1 MYPPWMMMP
10 NFMMPPPQM
19 PDPQQGTREM
29 IKFLKW
35 QLRQDELKAKA
46 KEEKE
51 NKEKDKKKDDK
62 PKARTFNYLES
73 FALACFA
80 SIPIAVLGMVMAIEL
95 GQGLKY
101 FLNATLK

>member
-10 NFMMPPPQM
+10 NFMMPPQM
-19 PDPQQGTREM
+19 PPDPQQGTREM

-35 QLRQDELKAKA
+35 QLRQQEVKDKA
-46 KEEKE
+46 KEEK
-51 NKEKDKKKDDK
+51 NKDKKDEK
-62 PKARTFNYLES
+62 PKHRTFNYLES

-95 GQGLKY
+95 GQGLKI
-101 FLNATLK
+101 FLNSTLK

>member
-1 MYPPWMMMP
+1 MYPPWMMP
-10 NFMMPPPQM
+10 NYMMMSPPQM
-19 PDPQQGTREM
+19 PPDPQQGTREM

-35 QLRQDELKAKA
+35 QLRQEEVKNKA
-46 KEEKE
+46 KEEK
-51 NKEKDKKKDDK
+51 DKGKKDGDK
-62 PKARTFNYLES
+62 PKNRTFNYLES

-95 GQGLKY
+95 GQGLKI

>member
-1 MYPPWMMMP
+1 MYPPWMMP
-10 NFMMPPPQM
+10 NYMMMPPQPPQ
-19 PDPQQGTREM
+19 DPQQGTREM

-35 QLRQDELKAKA
+35 QLRQDEVKAKA

-51 NKEKDKKKDDK
+51 KGNKKEDK
-62 PKARTFNYLES
+62 PKHRTFNYLES

-95 GQGLKY
+95 GQGLKI